1 MFSRNRVATLC
12 LALVT
17 VLAWSALATAQSNN
31 LFTILSLNTVG
42 SLPVAVASGD
52 FNGDGFQDRA
62 VGSSG
67 TLSQSIQ

>member
-17 VLAWSALATAQSNN
+17 VLACSALATAQNNN
-31 LFTILSLNTVG
+31 LFTTLSLNAVG

-52 FNGDGFQDRA
+52 FNGDGFPDRA
-62 VGSSG
+62 VGNSG